1 MKIGCDI
8 IQNDRIISILKNKE
22 KVFTELEISY
32 CEVFENKEL
41 HYASIF
47 CAKEAVYKALNVY
60 NMSFYSVCLGIEIL
74 HNDNNRPYVKL
85 NGEYFADYLKYNL
98 DISISNEKDYSVA
111 FAIAY

>member
-1 MKIGCDI
+1 MMIGCDI
-8 IQNDRIISILKNKE
+8 IQNDRINSILKNKE

-32 CEVFENKEL
+32 CEEFENKEL

-47 CAKEAVYKALNVY
+47 CAKEAVYKALNIF

-74 HNDNNRPYVKL
+74 HHENKRPYVKL
-85 NGEYFADYLKYNL
+85 NSDYLSDYLKYNL